1 MFGTRGR
8 CSRRQT
14 KNVNKDLVGVM
25 PAVTFDGV
33 FTSDTANRYSHF
45 LLYIYLLLFFS
56 FFFFWGG
63 GGALFVCLFVL
74 LINNSYILRV
84 SFDLV

>member
-1 MFGTRGR
+1 MFGTRGA
-8 CSRRQT
+8 CSRQQT

-33 FTSDTANRYSHF
+33 FTSYTANRYSHF
-45 LLYIYLLLFFS
+45 LFFLGVGGGVGEGGG
-56 FFFFWGG
+56 WGG
-63 GGALFVCLFVL
+63 SALFVL